1 MRKLF
6 FALTELQS
14 DNTASHLPKAS
25 WFWWAR
31 MGTERRMRCEGKK
44 LYYLCM
50 YSGVQHTST
59 ISRDTSTLIRVSV
72 CLKKL
77 SEKSLVLFFLIN
89 DDSEMKLLFHLVE
102 NWAWCTVLLMV
113 WALWVFPDRVE
124 YLRVPCTAPW
134 ETWPESTHGVML
146 REREKSK
153 SCLR

>member
-1 MRKLF
+1 
-6 FALTELQS
+6 
-14 DNTASHLPKAS
+14 
-25 WFWWAR
+25 
-31 MGTERRMRCEGKK
+31 MRCEGKK

-102 NWAWCTVLLMV
+102 N
-113 WALWVFPDRVE
+113 
-124 YLRVPCTAPW
+124 
-134 ETWPESTHGVML
+134 
-146 REREKSK
+146 
-153 SCLR
+153 